1 MSYFSKFMNFDIYT
15 DLDMSQD
22 LGIFE
27 FVSKGKYGAIRK
39 RIKFAPTALPTVYNL
54 AFGDINEE
62 DEIDDLSITNN
73 GDRNKVLATVA
84 RVVEIYTS
92 KYPERLIY
100 FRGSTAQRTRLYRMA
115 VGLNLEELSGK
126 FKIFAELEE
135 SYEIVPFRKNMII
148 NAFLIKRIIV

>member
-1 MSYFSKFMNFDIYT
+1 MNFDIYS
-15 DLDMSQD
+15 DLDVTQD
-22 LGIFE
+22 LSVFE
-27 FVSKGKYGAIRK
+27 FVSEGKCGAIRK
-39 RIKFAPTALPTVYNL
+39 RIKFVPTALPNVYNL
-54 AFGDINEE
+54 AFGDINIV

-115 VGLNLEELSGK
+115 VGLNLEELSRK
-126 FKIFAELEE
+126 FKIYAELDKN
-135 SYEIVPFRKNMII
+135 YEKVLFRKDMII
-148 NAFLIKRIIV
+148 NAFLIERKNV